1 MNSVK
6 AMEKLQKEEA
16 QNIAK
21 EEERLKKASDR
32 LGGVRVS
39 LSLSS
44 IVSCIVCSLWP
55 CPLFSSNAPSL
66 RITIEI

>member
-44 IVSCIVCSLWP
+44 IVCSLWP